1 MARVLTRGSVDFINI
16 EMPAIPDL
24 DIDGPVTATPIAEA
38 DLPGDNALLHCGM
51 IARQPASC
59 MASTFVGRYTR
70 GGHFRSRSP
79 HETIPIWLEV
89 IVAVDRRTDTGG
101 NFPGSI

>member
-16 EMPAIPDL
+16 EIPTIPDL
-24 DIDGPVTATPIAEA
+24 DIDGPVTAVPIAET

-59 MASTFVGRYTR
+59 MTSTNVDRCTR

-79 HETIPIWLEV
+79 HETIPVWV
-89 IVAVDRRTDTGG
+89 KANVALDRRTDTGG
-101 NFPGSI
+101 NFPESV